1 MHIVAHNKEEREQWK
16 HTSML
21 AYNIG
26 KFGNSDP
33 KKYPATIKKY
43 MPELWSDLEEEDPDN
58 DPLIQ
63 AARARRLKKQ

>member
-1 MHIVAHNKEEREQWK
+1 MHIIAYVKEERERWR

-43 MPELWSDLEEEDPDN
+43 MPELWEDEEEKQTKEQ
-58 DPLIQ
+58 LMETV
-63 AARARRLKKQ
+63 RARRLQKK

>member
-1 MHIVAHNKEEREQWK
+1 MI
-16 HTSML
+16 

-33 KKYPATIKKY
+33 KKFPATIKKY
-43 MPELWSDLEEEDPDN
+43 MPELWNDIEENDIN

-63 AARARRLKKQ
+63 AARARRLQKKDG

>member
-1 MHIVAHNKEEREQWK
+1 MHIVAHDKEEREKWR
-16 HTSML
+16 HTSLL

-43 MPELWSDLEEEDPDN
+43 MPELWNDLEEN
-58 DPLIQ
+58 TIDPLIE
-63 AARARRLKKQ
+63 AARARQLQKK